1 MLTALLCLTTTDAD
15 ADALPRRKST
25 LKWAQDRELLFI
37 TVPLKRGAETR
48 CVDEVARVVGKRR
61 LKFETRCGDE
71 VYELDYALAND
82 VIAKSVT
89 LKADA
94 RRATALLTVKKAK
107 RGRKWTQ
114 LVAKP
119 EAARGLIEKD
129 WSRWEDEEDEEDA
142 AEAAAA
148 EEEKRR
154 QAARERAALPP
165 ARDAAEA
172 EARRRDAAMAEVQS
186 AGRVSAASL
195 AQLRGDASANP
206 RDAPALLVL
215 ASALLRNREYAE
227 ATPLLERAIELAP
240 SLPGAHALLA
250 TALRESGGRAFDGAR
265 ATEAEAQYRASL
277 KLSPRGPETAEAYY
291 QLGLL
296 TQRRIPKQGVGGP
309 KDEASH
315 HWQAATAVRPTMAE
329 AHTLLAA
336 RLSRAKDA
344 DARARAKAAAQ
355 RAIKL
360 DPRMGTAYAAL
371 ATALADG
378 AAAEQLAPATLAKC
392 VSAMRTA
399 VSLEQPGTAPQR
411 AYQYFELA
419 TFLAAEKKWSH
430 DDTLEAFAAA
440 SRLDPASTE
449 IARARADFERWVHD
463 DEHGFAATRRKAQ
476 EANRKADGARRAAAH
491 AEALKEV
498 EAAEAAAAEGDED
511 EYAEVRIHKK
521 KKPPKEKPTE
531 RAAKEKSAARA
542 GPKPTA
548 RAPPKGGGE
557 NVRLG
562 TAGRLFME
570 T

>member
-1 MLTALLCLTTTDAD
+1 M
-15 ADALPRRKST
+15 
-25 LKWAQDRELLFI
+25 
-37 TVPLKRGAETR
+37 
-48 CVDEVARVVGKRR
+48 
-61 LKFETRCGDE
+61 
-71 VYELDYALAND
+71 
-82 VIAKSVT
+82 
-89 LKADA
+89 
-94 RRATALLTVKKAK
+94 KKAK

-114 LVAKP
+114 LNAKP

-186 AGRVSAASL
+186 AGRVSATSL
-195 AQLRGDASANP
+195 AQLRGDATANP

-215 ASALLRNREYAE
+215 ASALLRNREYGE

-265 ATEAEAQYRASL
+265 ANEAEAQYRASL

-296 TQRRIPKQGVGGP
+296 TQRRIPKQGVGSP
-309 KDEASH
+309 KDEAAH

-430 DDTLEAFAAA
+430 DDTLEAFDAAT
-440 SRLDPASTE
+440 RLDPASKE
-449 IARARADFERWVHD
+449 IARARATLS
-463 DEHGFAATRRKAQ
+463 GGSTTTSTGLRRRGGRRRRRTSRPTA
-476 EANRKADGARRAAAH
+476 RGARR
-491 AEALKEV
+491 
-498 EAAEAAAAEGDED
+498 
-511 EYAEVRIHKK
+511 RT
-521 KKPPKEKPTE
+521 PK
-531 RAAKEKSAARA
+531 R
-542 GPKPTA
+542 
-548 RAPPKGGGE
+548 
-557 NVRLG
+557 
-562 TAGRLFME
+562 
-570 T
+570 